1 MNWKVYIMTIA
12 IVIIAGGYMVVNE
25 QSKKLNRLNDA
36 NKELA
41 SRLKELV
48 NMNHDY
54 QKRVTLLNQLDIK
67 HTKELVNAKKE
78 IDGLRILA
86 ERNPKRVYIRAECSS
101 RITTNSTS
109 SMDDA
114 TPARPTDTA
123 IRNYWLLRERI
134 AESERMIKGLQE
146 YVNTECMN

>member
-1 MNWKVYIMTIA
+1 MNWNFYIATIA
-12 IVIIAGGYMVVNE
+12 IVIIAGGYIVVNE

-36 NKELA
+36 NRELA

-48 NMNHDY
+48 NINHDY

-67 HTKELVNAKKE
+67 HTQELVNAKKE

-101 RITTNSTS
+101 RSTTNSTS

-134 AESERMIKGLQE
+134 AESEQMILGLQD
-146 YVNTECMN
+146 YIRSECLR

>member
-1 MNWKVYIMTIA
+1 MNWKFYIAIMA
-12 IVIIAGGYMVVNE
+12 IVIIADGYMVVNE
-25 QSKKLNRLNDA
+25 QSKKMNRLNDA

-48 NMNHDY
+48 NINYNY

-78 IDGLRILA
+78 IDRLRILA
-86 ERNPKRVYIRAECSS
+86 EHNPKRVYIRAECSS
-101 RITTNSTS
+101 RTTTNSTS

-114 TPARPTDTA
+114 IPSRPTDTA
-123 IRNYWLLRERI
+123 LRNYWLLRERI
-134 AESERMIKGLQE
+134 TESERMIKGLQE
-146 YVNTECMN
+146 YIRYECSQ

>member
-1 MNWKVYIMTIA
+1 MNWKFYIATMA
-12 IVIIAGGYMVVNE
+12 IVIIAGGYIVVSE

-48 NMNHDY
+48 NINHDY

-67 HTKELVNAKKE
+67 HIQELVNAKKE

-101 RITTNSTS
+101 RITTNSST

-114 TPARPTDTA
+114 TPTRPTDTA

-134 AESERMIKGLQE
+134 AESEQMILGLQD
-146 YVNTECMN
+146 YIRSECLR

>member
-1 MNWKVYIMTIA
+1 MTIA

-48 NMNHDY
+48 NINHDY

-67 HTKELVNAKKE
+67 HTKELVNAKKK

-146 YVNTECMN
+146 YIKIE

>member
-1 MNWKVYIMTIA
+1 MNWKFYIATMV

-41 SRLKELV
+41 SRLKEQV
-48 NMNHDY
+48 NIKHDY
-54 QKRVTLLNQLDIK
+54 QKRIILLNQLDIE

-78 IDGLRILA
+78 IDRLRILA
-86 ERNPKRVYIRAECSS
+86 EHNPKRVYIRAECSS
-101 RITTNSTS
+101 RITTNSAS

-114 TPARPTDTA
+114 IPSRPTDTA
-123 IRNYWLLRERI
+123 LRNYWLLRERI
-134 AESERMIKGLQE
+134 TESERMIEGLQRYIQIE
-146 YVNTECMN
+146 

>member
-1 MNWKVYIMTIA
+1 MNWNFYIATIA
-12 IVIIAGGYMVVNE
+12 IVIIAGGYIVVSE

-36 NKELA
+36 NRELA

-48 NMNHDY
+48 NINHDY

-67 HTKELVNAKKE
+67 HTQELVNAKKE

-101 RITTNSTS
+101 RSTTNSSS

-114 TPARPTDTA
+114 TPTRPTDTA

-146 YVNTECMN
+146 YFN

>member
-48 NMNHDY
+48 NINHDY

-67 HTKELVNAKKE
+67 HTKELVNAKKK

-146 YVNTECMN
+146 YIKIE

>member
-1 MNWKVYIMTIA
+1 MMNWKVYIMTIA

-48 NMNHDY
+48 NINHDY

-67 HTKELVNAKKE
+67 HTKELVNAKKK

-146 YVNTECMN
+146 YIKIE

>member
-1 MNWKVYIMTIA
+1 MTIA

>member
-1 MNWKVYIMTIA
+1 MNWNFYIATIA
-12 IVIIAGGYMVVNE
+12 IVIIAGGYIVVNE
-25 QSKKLNRLNDA
+25 QSKKLNRLNAA
-36 NKELA
+36 NRELA

-48 NMNHDY
+48 NINHDY

-67 HTKELVNAKKE
+67 HTQELVNAKKE
-78 IDGLRILA
+78 IDGLRIWA

-114 TPARPTDTA
+114 TPTRPTDTA

-146 YVNTECMN
+146 YFN